1 MQLKTLRIGTL
12 DNCVYLVADGRD
24 ALVIDPARNSASPV
38 IKEAEKLN
46 ATIRLILNTHG
57 HWDHIA
63 DNQPLHRETQ
73 ARIVCHRNDEDFLLR
88 PASQGFELPFD
99 INPTMPQQHVWEGS
113 TIVVGS
119 LRFRVMHTPGH
130 TPGSVCLYEEKEKI
144 LFSGDTLFLGTY
156 GRTDFRGS
164 SEKDMFLSLKR
175 LAKLPDDVVVYP
187 GHGEPTVI
195 SKERKWIELLK
206 T

>member
-1 MQLKTLRIGTL
+1 MQLKTFHIGPM
-12 DNCVYLVADGRD
+12 DNCVYLIADGKD
-24 ALVIDPARNSASPV
+24 ALVIDPAHNSASPV
-38 IKEAEKLN
+38 MKEAEKLD

-73 ARIVCHRNDEDFLLR
+73 ARIVCHRNDEDFLLH
-88 PASQGFELPFD
+88 PQSQGFQLPFE

-130 TPGSVCLYEEKEKI
+130 TPGSVCLYEPDGKM
-144 LFSGDTLFLGTY
+144 LFTGDTLFAGTY
-156 GRTDFRGS
+156 GRTDFKGS
-164 SEKDMFLSLKR
+164 SENDMFASLKR
-175 LAKLPDDVVVYP
+175 LAKLPPDIVVYP
-187 GHGEPTVI
+187 GHGEATTI
-195 SKERKWIELLK
+195 GEEKKWIEK
-206 T
+206 VG